1 MAEAK
6 PRCRLYLQVP
16 QPLTAKLEA
25 QLSHVIANT
34 SVACVLLCDNS
45 QKSDEIHADRLIDL
59 VQAAGIACLI
69 ENDIPLAE
77 SLGADGVHID
87 ADAEGYAHAREVLG
101 ESANIGVG
109 CGLSKHAAMRHA
121 EMGANYVAFSPDNAD
136 IDGIDSCAE
145 LISWWAEIF
154 VVPCIA
160 WNIDDA
166 EQAARL
172 ASLGADF
179 IAPERA
185 IWQAENAT
193 KTIANIDNAIR
204 RVRRAA

>member
-1 MAEAK
+1 MAETK

-16 QPLTAKLEA
+16 PPLTAKLED
-25 QLSHVIANT
+25 QLAHVMANT

-45 QKSDEIHADRLIDL
+45 QKGDESHADRLIDL
-59 VQAAGIACLI
+59 VQTAGSACLI
-69 ENDIPLAE
+69 ENNVSLAE
-77 SLGADGVHID
+77 SLGSDGVHIH
-87 ADAEGYAHAREVLG
+87 ADTESYAHAREVLG

-109 CGLSKHAAMRHA
+109 CGPNRHEAMRHA
-121 EMGANYVAFSPDNAD
+121 EMGADYVAFSPDKTD

-154 VVPCIA
+154 VVPCVA

-172 ASLGADF
+172 AGLGADF
-179 IAPERA
+179 IAPSRT
-185 IWQAENAT
+185 IWQDENAT
-193 KTIANIDNAIR
+193 ATIADIDSAIR
-204 RVRRAA
+204 SVRRAA

>member
-1 MAEAK
+1 MAETK

-16 QPLTAKLEA
+16 LPLTAKLES
-25 QLSHVIANT
+25 QLSHVMANT
-34 SVACVLLCDNS
+34 TVACVLLCDNS
-45 QKSDEIHADRLIDL
+45 QENGEIHADGLIDL
-59 VQAAGIACLI
+59 VQTAGIACLI

-77 SLGADGVHID
+77 SLGSDGVHIT
-87 ADAEGYAHAREVLG
+87 ADAECYAHAKDVLG

-121 EMGANYVAFSPDNAD
+121 EMGANYVAFSPDNAH

-160 WNIDDA
+160 WNIDDP

-172 ASLGADF
+172 AGLGADF
-179 IAPERA
+179 IAPSRT

-193 KTIANIDNAIR
+193 AIIADIDNAIR

>member
-1 MAEAK
+1 MAETK
-6 PRCRLYLQVP
+6 PRCRLYLQAP

-45 QKSDEIHADRLIDL
+45 PESGEIHADRLIDL
-59 VQAAGIACLI
+59 VQTAGAACLI
-69 ENDIPLAE
+69 ENDVALAE
-77 SLGADGVHID
+77 SLGSDGVHID
-87 ADAEGYAHAREVLG
+87 ADADCYAHAREVLG

-145 LISWWAEIF
+145 LIAWWAEIF
-154 VVPCIA
+154 VVPCVA

-172 ASLGADF
+172 AGLGADF
-179 IAPERA
+179 VAPSRTV
-185 IWQAENAT
+185 WQAENAT
-193 KTIANIDNAIR
+193 ATIAEIDNAIR